1 MLGKTPCRC
10 RRQPERAAREMG
22 WCGYPRCARGGRG
35 FRPGRLLAER
45 TGRRRRASAAGPR
58 HL

>member
-1 MLGKTPCRC
+1 
-10 RRQPERAAREMG
+10 MG

-45 TGRRRRASAAGPR
+45 TGRRRRASAAGQG
-58 HL
+58 HGIW